1 MQLSFS
7 HTLHPKSQRAAG
19 KRWTRRNQHVQT
31 SSGVPLLDV
40 LRNSLNSVLK
50 THLGQQKWVLKQ
62 KTLTFRSQTLPA
74 YLGPQPRNSD
84 GHRKYMVR
92 VTGLPSLNRL
102 SRKWNLKWIH
112 LSNSSLIFLRREI
125 YFFQN
130 LPEGSFVNAM
140 KRLITLWAFWS
151 RLLILLDSSSF
162 TCPFEFKR
170 QNPWG
175 AFFITSFLL
184 FCFRHCRKWSL
195 VVSVKC
201 P

>member
-112 LSNSSLIFLRREI
+112 LSNSSLIFLSARNLFLPKSSRR
-125 YFFQN
+125 FFCECHEEAYNTMSLLVQTLN
-130 LPEGSFVNAM
+130 PFRFFKFYLPIRV
-140 KRLITLWAFWS
+140 
-151 RLLILLDSSSF
+151 
-162 TCPFEFKR
+162 
-170 QNPWG
+170 
-175 AFFITSFLL
+175 
-184 FCFRHCRKWSL
+184 
-195 VVSVKC
+195 
-201 P
+201 